1 MLGLWVVMLNVFLF
15 SAVKAPSN
23 IDSTDQKKT
32 KTKLKKFLTRRP
44 TLQAV
49 REKGYIKGK
58 WTFLTKDVIWKAE
71 FSSSCVKWG

>member
-1 MLGLWVVMLNVFLF
+1 MRLSAFCLFLLVPRKINAALVLWMFRLNHAFFF

-58 WTFLTKDVIWKAE
+58 
-71 FSSSCVKWG
+71 